1 MHLHQRHNHYL
12 FKPTTFFPELN
23 IPVTMNDKEEVPG
36 PSTQFSASTSSSS
49 TYLMPT
55 LPDDTEINNSISD
68 EKSEIDIKLEI
79 LEKVKLEKQNED
91 WSQGTH
97 DGFKVGA
104 TSTIQV
110 HRFPKSRL
118 LIMF

>member
-49 TYLMPT
+49 LSYLMPT
-55 LPDDTEINNSISD
+55 LPDDTEINNSINE
-68 EKSEIDIKLEI
+68 EKGEIDMKLEI

-97 DGFKVGA
+97 DGFKVGT
-104 TSTIQV
+104 TSTISV
-110 HRFPKSRL
+110 HRFLKSHHVL
-118 LIMF
+118 V